1 LGRQLLITID
11 GPAGAGKSTL
21 GRRLAQSLGYRYVDS
36 GALYRAVAWQVL
48 HQGADPGEAA
58 AVTRVLA
65 AFHPRFTSDSQRF
78 RVAVDGRDITAELR
92 SPEVSQAASR
102 VATLQAVRRWVGDIL
117 HELAQDGGVVAEGRD
132 LGSVVFPEAEVK
144 FYLNAELTARAA
156 RRQQEWQGEGNAPP
170 LPEAL
175 QAIVERDT
183 RDRTRETAPLVVPE
197 GAVVVDT
204 TNLSPEEVAALC
216 LAHIREKRN

>member
-1 LGRQLLITID
+1 MGRQFLITID

-58 AVTRVLA
+58 AVSRVLA
-65 AFHPRFTSDSQRF
+65 EFHPRLTSDSRGFQ
-78 RVAVDGRDITAELR
+78 VAVDGRDITAELR
-92 SPEVSQAASR
+92 TPEVSQAASR
-102 VATLQAVRRWVGDIL
+102 VATLPAVRQWVG
-117 HELAQDGGVVAEGRD
+117 ELLRQLAREGGVVAEGRD
-132 LGSVVFPEAEVK
+132 LGSVVFPEAECK
-144 FYLNAELTARAA
+144 FYLKADLTARAA
-156 RRQQEWQGEGNAPP
+156 RRQREWQEQGGAPP
-170 LPEAL
+170 LAEAL
-175 QAIVERDT
+175 QAIAERDQ
-183 RDRTRETAPLVVPE
+183 RDQNRENAPLTVPE

-216 LAHIREKRN
+216 LAHIREKCN

>member
-1 LGRQLLITID
+1 M
-11 GPAGAGKSTL
+11 
-21 GRRLAQSLGYRYVDS
+21 
-36 GALYRAVAWQVL
+36 
-48 HQGADPGEAA
+48 
-58 AVTRVLA
+58 
-65 AFHPRFTSDSQRF
+65 
-78 RVAVDGRDITAELR
+78 
-92 SPEVSQAASR
+92 
-102 VATLQAVRRWVGDIL
+102 
-117 HELAQDGGVVAEGRD
+117 
-132 LGSVVFPEAEVK
+132 
-144 FYLNAELTARAA
+144 LTARAA
-156 RRQQEWQGEGNAPP
+156 RRQQEWQGEGKAPP